1 MNLSLLGYACLAA
14 WAFILLGRGFFW
26 LARDRD
32 DRDAPPAPARWPSV
46 AAVVPARDEADVI
59 DASISSLLAQDYPG
73 PFRVILVDDDSSDGT
88 AAVARAAAERL
99 GVGGRLEVL
108 AGAPL
113 PGGWTGKLWAMSQ
126 GVARAEAG
134 PDRPDYLWLT
144 DADIAHRPD
153 HLRSLAARAEAG
165 RYALTSVMVELHC
178 ETLPER
184 LLIPAFVH
192 FFQLVYPFALVND
205 PKSRVAGAAGGCM
218 LARREALDAAGGV
231 AAIRASLIDDCA
243 MGEVMKRQGPI
254 WLGLTR
260 RAHSIRPY
268 ASIGAVG
275 RMVSRSA
282 YAQLDY
288 SPLLLAGTLAG
299 LALTFIAPPLIAVF
313 GSGGGQIAAAGALLA
328 MAGSYQPILAFY
340 RRSPLWG
347 LAMPL
352 IGLLYAWF
360 TLESAIQVAR
370 GGGGQWKGR
379 AQALAR
385 TA

>member
-1 MNLSLLGYACLAA
+1 
-14 WAFILLGRGFFW
+14 
-26 LARDRD
+26 
-32 DRDAPPAPARWPSV
+32 V
-46 AAVVPARDEADVI
+46 TAVVPARDEADVI
-59 DASISSLLAQDYPG
+59 DASISSLLSQDYPG
-73 PFRVILVDDDSSDGT
+73 VYRVILVDDDSSDGT

-99 GVGGRLEVL
+99 GQAARLEVL
-108 AGAPL
+108 GGAPL

-134 PDRPDYLWLT
+134 ADAPDYLWLT
-144 DADIAHRPD
+144 DADIAHAPD

-165 RYALTSVMVELHC
+165 RLTLTSVMVELHC

-192 FFQLVYPFALVND
+192 FFQMVYPFAQVND

-231 AAIRASLIDDCA
+231 EAIRASLIDDCA
-243 MGEVMKRQGPI
+243 LGLAMKRQGPI

-260 RAHSIRPY
+260 RARSIRPY
-268 ASIGAVG
+268 RTIGAVG
-275 RMVSRSA
+275 RMISRSA

-288 SPLLLAGTLAG
+288 SPLNLAGTLAG
-299 LALTFIAPPLIAVF
+299 LVLTFIAPPLIALF
-313 GSGGGQIAAAGALLA
+313 GSDGGRVAAAAALIA
-328 MAGSYQPILAFY
+328 MVGSYQPILAFY

-360 TLESAIQVAR
+360 TLDSAIQVAR